1 VNLASSLA
9 RSARDHA
16 ERTVI
21 RFGDAAMTYREL
33 DERSGRVAGLLRELG
48 FQAGDRVG
56 VMLPNVP
63 EFAVAYYG
71 VLRAGGVVVV
81 PMNPLLKA
89 REVAYYLGD
98 SGAQVM
104 LALAAMA
111 DEAQAGSIT
120 AGARTVVVDD
130 DFGTMLA
137 SAPLVDEV
145 VDRDGSDTAV
155 ILYTSGTT
163 GQPKG
168 AELTHDNMR
177 RNAEVYVANLVQLTS
192 DDVTFGG
199 LPLFHS
205 FGQTCCLNA
214 TVAAGAG
221 LTLLP
226 RFDPAHALRTIA
238 EHGATVFA
246 GVPTMYGAL
255 LGVPERKDHD
265 TSAMRVCVSGGSA
278 LPLEVLRA
286 FDKSF
291 GCKILEGYGLSET
304 SPVASFNH
312 PDRPRKAG
320 SIGTPIEGVQM
331 RVVDESGVEVAQ
343 GEVGEI
349 AIRGHNVMK
358 GYWRRPADT
367 AAAIPD
373 GWFRSGDLGRMDED
387 GYFFI
392 VDRKKDM
399 IISGGYNVY
408 PREIEEVLYE
418 HPAVAEAAVIG
429 LPDPLLGEEVAAVVV
444 LKGGA
449 ATTVYELRE
458 HVKSQVAGYKY
469 PTARVVR
476 RHPAQGADRQDPQA
490 GHPRPGRPEHAMTSP
505 DGGPTDRADPAA
517 PDARP
522 VTAARSPLDFR
533 DRTVFVAGGTSGIN
547 LGIAE
552 GFAAAGARVAVMSRK
567 PAKAGC
573 GGRSTPGAG
582 RAVDG
587 RGRRRPG
594 RRGHPRGTHVGARGI
609 RGDRRAGLRGRRKL
623 PGHRIGHVAQRLSFG
638 GRDRPARHLS
648 CPAQRPSVPAQTR
661 RGRDQHLG
669 PPGIPPVG
677 GAVPCLRGEGRRRHA
692 DPRPGHR
699 MGCRRSSRQRC
710 GAGPDRR
717 HRRDGTPGTH
727 DCRIRP
733 PSSARFTEPVL
744 RDGGGAGVAPLRHR
758 IIGVP

>member
-205 FGQTCCLNA
+205 FGQTGCLNA

-246 GVPTMYGAL
+246 AVPTMYGAL

-367 AAAIPD
+367 AAR
-373 GWFRSGDLGRMDED
+373 FRT
-387 GYFFI
+387 
-392 VDRKKDM
+392 
-399 IISGGYNVY
+399 GGSA
-408 PREIEEVLYE
+408 R
-418 HPAVAEAAVIG
+418 
-429 LPDPLLGEEVAAVVV
+429 
-444 LKGGA
+444 
-449 ATTVYELRE
+449 AT
-458 HVKSQVAGYKY
+458 
-469 PTARVVR
+469 
-476 RHPAQGADRQDPQA
+476 
-490 GHPRPGRPEHAMTSP
+490 
-505 DGGPTDRADPAA
+505 
-517 PDARP
+517 
-522 VTAARSPLDFR
+522 
-533 DRTVFVAGGTSGIN
+533 
-547 LGIAE
+547 
-552 GFAAAGARVAVMSRK
+552 
-567 PAKAGC
+567 AGC
-573 GGRSTPGAG
+573 SYSTSSISRGYTLYPPRMIMSFLRSTM
-582 RAVDG
+582 
-587 RGRRRPG
+587 
-594 RRGHPRGTHVGARGI
+594 
-609 RGDRRAGLRGRRKL
+609 KK
-623 PGHRIGHVAQRLSFG
+623 
-638 GRDRPARHLS
+638 
-648 CPAQRPSVPAQTR
+648 
-661 RGRDQHLG
+661 
-669 PPGIPPVG
+669 
-677 GAVPCLRGEGRRRHA
+677 
-692 DPRPGHR
+692 
-699 MGCRRSSRQRC
+699 
-710 GAGPDRR
+710 
-717 HRRDGTPGTH
+717 
-727 DCRIRP
+727 
-733 PSSARFTEPVL
+733 
-744 RDGGGAGVAPLRHR
+744 
-758 IIGVP
+758 